1 MRGDPMKGIK
11 QILFGFMFILIGG
24 FILVD
29 PQSSLG
35 GIGEIILFLIGI
47 GFGVAG
53 LRSDG

>member
-1 MRGDPMKGIK
+1 MKGIK

-24 FILVD
+24 FILVA